1 MFLPRRITSVRSRCE
16 HYANLSHRLAFFS
29 CIYFRSEAVS
39 TKVFFDV
46 EIEGGEGG
54 RIVMG
59 LFGED
64 VPKTAENFVSWI
76 PVRTTVWPPN
86 WRLFP
91 YTPIISA
98 CSAPSVLERR
108 ELEHPES
115 PFTTRD
121 QFSTVSV
128 SSP

>member
-1 MFLPRRITSVRSRCE
+1 MRTV
-16 HYANLSHRLAFFS
+16 NLSHALELFF
-29 CIYFRSEAVS
+29 CFYFPSES
-39 TKVFFDV
+39 ITSKVFFDV

-54 RIVMG
+54 RITMG
-59 LFGED
+59 LFGDD
-64 VPKTAENFVSWI
+64 VPKTADNFVSWI
-76 PVRTTVWPPN
+76 PAETTLWPPN
-86 WRLFP
+86 LRLFP

-115 PFTTRD
+115 LFTIRD

-128 SSP
+128 SGRVGNKKMCKKFHRCQ